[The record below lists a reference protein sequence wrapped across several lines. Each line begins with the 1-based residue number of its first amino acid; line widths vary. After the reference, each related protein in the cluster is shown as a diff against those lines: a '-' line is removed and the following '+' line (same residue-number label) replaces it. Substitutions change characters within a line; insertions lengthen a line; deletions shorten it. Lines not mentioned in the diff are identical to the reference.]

1 MAYIDEFGTEFSE
14 DKKKLIKFTSDIRDY
29 SIPEGTEEIAVN
41 AFKDNKT
48 LKVLH
53 LPSTIRLI
61 ESYAFSKSNLE
72 EIHYAGDIEQWLQ
85 ITWKS
90 FFSKGYNLYFN
101 EDKLVESIIIPES
114 ITIIK
119 ELAFYYCTSLH
130 SVIFNKN
137 ITAIGKDAFNK
148 SGLKGIL
155 SIPKSCESIGAYSFF
170 FCTGITKVK
179 IPEQTKEIGTAAFSA
194 CYALKSFVVS
204 KDNTNFFTDGTGLYL
219 NKPINGY
226 DDYQLI
232 ALASGKDE
240 KYTLHKDASSIA
252 TDACCFSS
260 IPKGGLV
267 ITKYVSIKKDAF
279 RETRRNIFAP
289 ILIRW
294 ALINKGGLSVDKFIP
309 IFHYDNALKED
320 FPTIIAE
327 NPFRVL
333 GVYVNANQKDIQSS
347 AAKIK
352 RFLEIGK
359 QPSFPTD
366 FNNIL
371 PKLERTSEMVD
382 KAMSKISQPK
392 EKLANALFWFSK
404 PRCEQHQKAED
415 LLKEGKTIEARNLLS
430 ENCGDIR
437 TTLAPY
443 ICLACYENS
452 LSNDILEYANVYY
465 DYINRKEYFDIDDKP
480 IKLDSS
486 LLDEICGK
494 NFIITKEECQKLYFD
509 SLMTFLE
516 PLKIWACVE
525 RLTFSKEIKD
535 YLFNKSIGQNI
546 DFINA
551 QIASIELIDK
561 KDTSKLLKATKELK
575 DKTIEQLLPIDEYLS
590 STDVRLVSIH
600 DALSKQI
607 LQSAIDCYNHAHN
620 RDIVAREV
628 YSLMTYA
635 KKIAKGELL
644 KSRCDENMKTI
655 KEHIDDLPP
664 EGLEDTDKKLF
675 AAVTRS
681 RNSADTIEQAIILLK
696 EAEPHLSI
704 INQKHITDKTP
715 DSYTREHHDLLRRSL
730 RGEDVSG
737 GLYRIR
743 KKIETAK
750 STQSYFIKVSTI
762 IANVCLNKII
772 EDVNKSKYNRSRHA
786 WQIITA
792 LNQLPLDAE
801 FKKNRYDE
809 NVETLLKNIELLGIR
824 YNKNDISYEL
834 IDIRPESI
842 VWEESKKNN
851 DFKHYI
857 KRFPNGLHIKEAKD
871 LQEEIDRKNAEQRRL
886 QEAEEARK
894 RLIKE
899 AEQAKKAAEE
909 KKRRQIE
916 EELARERQQ
925 EIEELYKQEKL
936 ERETKI
942 LNWTIG
948 ILVILIIFLL
958 VYLFWGWGGI
968 KTAFIVIG
976 IILGLIVWGWI
987 TG

>member
-1 MAYIDEFGTEFSE
+1 MAYIDGFGTEFSE

-72 EIHYAGDIEQWLQ
+72 EIHFAGDIEQWLQ

-119 ELAFYYCTSLH
+119 ELAFFYCKSLH

-148 SGLKGIL
+148 SGLSGIL
-155 SIPKSCESIGAYSFF
+155 SIPKSCESIGDYSFF

-240 KYTLHKDASSIA
+240 KYTIHKDASSIA
-252 TDACCFSS
+252 TDTCCFNSV
-260 IPKGGLV
+260 PKGGLV
-267 ITKYVSIKKDAF
+267 ITKHVSIKKDAF
-279 RETRRNIFAP
+279 RETRGKIFAP

-294 ALINKGGLSVDKFIP
+294 ALIHKGGLSVDKFIP
-309 IFHYDNALKED
+309 IFHYDNALIEE

-333 GVYVNANQKDIQSS
+333 GVYVNANQKEIQSS

-382 KAMSKISQPK
+382 KALSQISQPK

-404 PRCEQHQKAED
+404 PRCELHQKAED
-415 LLKEGKTIEARNLLS
+415 LLKEGKTIEASNLLS
-430 ENCGDIR
+430 DNCGDIR

-443 ICLACYENS
+443 ICLACCENS
-452 LSNDILEYANVYY
+452 LSNDILEYANVCF

-480 IKLDSS
+480 IKLESS
-486 LLDEICGK
+486 LLDEICGN

-516 PLKIWACVE
+516 PLKIWACVD
-525 RLTFSKEIKD
+525 RMTFSKEIKD
-535 YLFNKSIGQNI
+535 HLFNKSIGQNI

-551 QIASIELIDK
+551 QIASTELIDK
-561 KDTSKLLKATKELK
+561 KNTSKLLKATKELK

-607 LQSAIDCYNHAHN
+607 LQSAIDCYNHADN

-644 KSRCDENMKTI
+644 KNRCDENIKTI

-664 EGLEDTDKKLF
+664 EGLEDANKKLF
-675 AAVTRS
+675 AAVTRA
-681 RNSADTIEQAIILLK
+681 RNSADTIEQAKALLK
-696 EAEPHLSI
+696 EAEPYLFK
-704 INQKHITDKTP
+704 INLRFLISKDE
-715 DSYTREHHDLLRRSL
+715 SRESNEKIRN
-730 RGEDVSG
+730 
-737 GLYRIR
+737 LYRQGVR
-743 KKIETAK
+743 NGYETVRDRINILRAK
-750 STQSYFIKVSTI
+750 RDAAESIQSYFKKVSTI
-762 IANVCLNKII
+762 IANVCLNKLI
-772 EDVNKSKYNRSRHA
+772 EDVNSTSNNRSRDA
-786 WQIITA
+786 WPIITA
-792 LNQLPLDAE
+792 LNQLPLDVE
-801 FKKNRYDE
+801 FKKNRYDD
-809 NVETLLKNIELLGIR
+809 NVETLIKNILLSGI
-824 YNKNDISYEL
+824 KHDKDEISYDL
-834 IDIRPESI
+834 IDLRPEHT
-842 VWEESKKNN
+842 VWQYCRKRN
-851 DFKHYI
+851 DYRQYI
-857 KRFPNGLHIKEAKD
+857 KRFPNGAHIKEAKE
-871 LQEEIDRKNAEQRRL
+871 LQEEINRKNAEQRRL
-886 QEAEEARK
+886 QEAENARK
-894 RLIKE
+894 RLIE
-899 AEQAKKAAEE
+899 EVERAKKAAEE
-909 KKRRQIE
+909 EKRRQIE
-916 EELARERQQ
+916 
-925 EIEELYKQEKL
+925 IEELYRQEKI
-936 ERETKI
+936 ERESKF
-942 LNWTIG
+942 LNWVIG
-948 ILVILIIFLL
+948 ILIIFIVFEVL
-958 VYLFWGWGGI
+958 YLFLGWVAALGI
-968 KTAFIVIG
+968 CGAIVLFG
-976 IILGLIVWGWI
+976 VIILMFFS
-987 TG
+987 